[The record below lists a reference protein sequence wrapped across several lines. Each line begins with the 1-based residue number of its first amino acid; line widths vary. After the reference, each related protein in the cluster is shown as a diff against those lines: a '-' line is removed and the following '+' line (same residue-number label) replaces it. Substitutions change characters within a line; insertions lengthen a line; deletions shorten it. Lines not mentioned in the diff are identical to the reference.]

1 MLSIHIFVP
10 FSVILSN
17 SRIQGRISICKSCK
31 LMDGKARAVFCLKEF
46 WNFLRRVRNNF
57 SSKENAW

>member
-17 SRIQGRISICKSCK
+17 SRIQGHISICKFYKS
-31 LMDGKARAVFCLKEF
+31 MYGKARAVFCLKGILEF
-46 WNFLRRVRNNF
+46 
-57 SSKENAW
+57 SKKGKG